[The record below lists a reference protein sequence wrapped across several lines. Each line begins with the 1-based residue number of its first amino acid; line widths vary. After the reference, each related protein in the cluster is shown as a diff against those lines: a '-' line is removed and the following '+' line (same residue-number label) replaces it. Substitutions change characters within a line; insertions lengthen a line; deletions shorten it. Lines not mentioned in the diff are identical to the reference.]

1 MHQVEPGWIKTKGD
15 TIEVTMPKIG
25 LLDKDFID
33 EAKTKPFF
41 ESGKWTPKD
50 REALYRKAY
59 RQIIQHCL
67 TKENLKAAQDNGEAQ
82 MKNMMTQLGYKKIT
96 ILFGD

>member
-1 MHQVEPGWIKTKGD
+1 
-15 TIEVTMPKIG
+15 
-25 LLDKDFID
+25 
-33 EAKTKPFF
+33 
-41 ESGKWTPKD
+41 
-50 REALYRKAY
+50 
-59 RQIIQHCL
+59 L